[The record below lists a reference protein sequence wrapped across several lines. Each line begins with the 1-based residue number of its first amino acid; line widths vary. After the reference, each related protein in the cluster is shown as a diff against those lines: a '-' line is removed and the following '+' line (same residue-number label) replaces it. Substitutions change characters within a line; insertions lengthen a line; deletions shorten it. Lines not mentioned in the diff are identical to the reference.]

1 MQENVER
8 YVRYLLMM
16 NVCFVGGM
24 GMLWGMAPAAVPVM
38 VIVYGQCGLLLLPC
52 ICVMCGL
59 AMAALGVV
67 PLHDICT
74 YIFAD
79 MEYSGVQV
87 IEKYAVLMAGAMFV
101 LKYADSR
108 NRRAGRSPHVMD
120 RGAQLVLSGMTLMAN
135 VIVYIDRPVYA
146 LSTGAIEAGLYICL
160 YHIIKPGLRLIW
172 GDGGET
178 WKRDGDAGQ
187 EMISLLLLSAM
198 CLWVMPGDMGHGI
211 NILLMTA
218 LAILL
223 YVIYRTGAAYGFG
236 IAVIAGGLMAV
247 RQQQNEWLMWIIL
260 LALVMLI
267 GRALAGKRKVTIA
280 AFYIIG
286 IILASVADDMMMLR
300 SIGLAAFCVNMA
312 VPLVLFMVVPHRIIG
327 GVMDDGCRGE
337 CLQAA
342 ATEMNRLAT
351 AKIEDMANTFRRLDY
366 TFAGS
371 DEPGIS
377 LSQVGDLMEGFKN
390 QISRMGAAREIND
403 EKLAQQLKSI
413 GMEDVRV
420 TATGERGGRNR
431 YFVAGRT
438 DGHGMVLARQVAQ
451 ILSGYFGRNIRTGLN
466 SPSLFFDEYRSVC
479 YEESAAF
486 KGKYHVRRIK
496 KYGSPVSGDN
506 FSVKEYDDGRLVMM
520 LSDGMGSG
528 SLASCESCMMLDT
541 MEEMLEAGF
550 EPDYSISFANRCM
563 SRRNQGRIFTTFD
576 MVMIDMYDGVLK
588 SYKQGAA
595 VTYIVRGDGR
605 ENSVETITS
614 TTLPIGILDDADC
627 DVTERKLE
635 SGDVVVMVSDG
646 ISDMD
651 DDDSMVQILGHVSTS
666 DSKKIV
672 DEILGKMLGQENSF
686 MRDDVTVMV
695 AVISKSEKSIKNS

>member
-1 MQENVER
+1 MQESVER

-16 NVCFVGGM
+16 VICFIGGM
-24 GMLWGMAPAAVPVM
+24 GMLWGLAPAAVPVV

-59 AMAALGVV
+59 AMAALEVV
-67 PLHDICT
+67 PLHYICT
-74 YIFAD
+74 YILTD
-79 MEYSGVQV
+79 VEYSGVRV
-87 IEKYAVLMAGAMFV
+87 VEKYAVLLTGVMFI

-108 NRRAGRSPHVMD
+108 NRRSGTVAHAVD
-120 RGAQLVLSGMTLMAN
+120 RGAQLVISGMTLMAN
-135 VIVYIDRPVYA
+135 FIVYIDRPIYA
-146 LSTGAIEAGLYICL
+146 LAAGGVEAGLYICL
-160 YHIIKPGLRLIW
+160 YHILKPGLRLIW
-172 GDGGET
+172 ADGDEACRRE
-178 WKRDGDAGQ
+178 KDAGQ
-187 EMISLLLLSAM
+187 EMISLLLLAALS
-198 CLWVMPGDMGHGI
+198 LWVMPGDTGNGI

-218 LAILL
+218 LALML
-223 YVIYRTGAAYGFG
+223 YVIYRTGASYGFG
-236 IAVIAGGLMAV
+236 IAVIAGGMMAV
-247 RQQQNEWLMWIIL
+247 REQQNEWLIWLIL

-267 GRALAGKRKVTIA
+267 GRALAGKRKMTIA
-280 AFYIIG
+280 VFYIIG
-286 IILASVADDMMMLR
+286 LILASVADDMMMLR
-300 SIGLAAFCVNMA
+300 SCGMAAFCINVA
-312 VPLVLFMVVPHRIIG
+312 VPLVLFLIVPHRVMG
-327 GVMDDGCRGE
+327 GVMDIGYRGE

-390 QISRMGAAREIND
+390 QISRIGAAREIND
-403 EKLAQQLKSI
+403 EKLMQQLKGI

-466 SPSLFFDEYRSVC
+466 SPSLFFDEYRSVG

-486 KGKYHVRRIK
+486 KGKYHVRRIR

-595 VTYIVRGDGR
+595 VTYIVKGSGR

-627 DVTERKLE
+627 DVAERKLE

-651 DDDSMVQILGHVSTS
+651 DDDRMMQILGHVSTT

-672 DEILGKMLGQENSF
+672 DEILSGMLGQENAF
-686 MRDDVTVMV
+686 MRDDVTVMA